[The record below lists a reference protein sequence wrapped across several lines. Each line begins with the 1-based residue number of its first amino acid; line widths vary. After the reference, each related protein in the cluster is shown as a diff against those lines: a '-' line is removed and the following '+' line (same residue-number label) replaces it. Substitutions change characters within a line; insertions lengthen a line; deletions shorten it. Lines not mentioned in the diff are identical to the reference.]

1 MNGIV
6 QKLFYRIIY
15 RIILAMQL
23 FYVELGP
30 LFELRGP

>member
-6 QKLFYRIIY
+6 ENNFIVIY
-15 RIILAMQL
+15 SIILAMQL

>member
-6 QKLFYRIIY
+6 ENNFIVIY

>member
-6 QKLFYRIIY
+6 ENNFIVIY

-30 LFELRGP
+30 LFELCGP